1 VRIEW
6 RPQARNDLIEIIDYI
21 SDRDLRAARA
31 LEARILACVD
41 RLPEL
46 PDIHRPGRVP
56 GTREAIVHPNYILVY
71 QAAPRVIA
79 IQRVLHSRQ
88 QYP

>member
-1 VRIEW
+1 MH
-6 RPQARNDLIEIIDYI
+6 
-21 SDRDLRAARA
+21 AALA

-41 RLPEL
+41 RLPEF
-46 PDIHRPGRVP
+46 PDIHRAGRVS

-71 QAAPRVIA
+71 QASPQVIA